1 MKISFHDNDEKTE
14 SKILVNNK
22 PVGIVKLNVWEQ
34 KWTMH
39 PNFKWTGKQ
48 DMLYKKYDSGYKAG
62 KAMVRLYEKMLE
74 SWPPTYDE
82 HNVDPLKDTDE
93 FDMRDA
99 LKLYTP

>member
-1 MKISFHDNDEKTE
+1 MKISFRDNGERTE
-14 SKILVNNK
+14 SKILINNK
-22 PVGIVKLNVWEQ
+22 PIGVVKLDVWEQ

-48 DMLYKKYDSGYKAG
+48 DMLYEKYDSGYKAG
-62 KAMVRLYEKMLE
+62 KAMARLYEKMLE
-74 SWPPTYDE
+74 SWPGDDE
-82 HNVDPLKDTDE
+82 YGVDPLKDTDE